1 MAKKQI
7 KKIWVSVKAPK
18 VFKEVEI
25 GEIPTYD
32 SQDLIG
38 KQLWVYYPQL
48 SGDVTKHYIKIKLKI
63 TSVKGEEANT
73 EIFQYEITKP
83 YLARAIRRRK
93 SKIDFVKDIKC
104 KDKNIRIKWVIL
116 TFSKANASQRRDVK
130 KKLDELIEKEIPK
143 YNLDNLILEI
153 ANKKIQKEFGDII
166 RKIFPIS
173 FIEVRKLEVKSNG

>member
-7 KKIWVSVKAPK
+7 KKVWISIKAPK
-18 VFKEVEI
+18 IFKEVEV

-32 SQDLIG
+32 PMGIVG
-38 KQLWVYYPQL
+38 RQLWVYYTQL

-63 TSVKGEEANT
+63 NSVKGEEADT
-73 EIFQYEITKP
+73 EISQYEITKP

-104 KDKNIRIKWVIL
+104 KDKKIRIKWVIL
-116 TFSKANASQRRDVK
+116 TSSKANASQRRDVR

-143 YNLDNLILEI
+143 YDLDNLILEI
-153 ANKKIQKEFGDII
+153 ANKKIQKQFETEL
-166 RKIFPIS
+166 RKVFPIS
-173 FIEVRKLEVKSNG
+173 FIEVRKIEVKSND